1 MLVSKS
7 LLILSS
13 CLFGLTLAEGPDDF
27 TGFKLFQVKPKNDQ
41 DRELLGRMDDF
52 YPEDVVDFWRDPKED
67 IVEFLVHGDL
77 AEDLTLVLEEAN
89 ITSRIKI
96 DDFQMV
102 VDEERRKI
110 ADAEGEY
117 NFREGDAPTF
127 RSAFNLFNYHNLEE
141 IEDFITQVHQIL

>member
-13 CLFGLTLAEGPDDF
+13 CLLGLTLAEGPDDF
-27 TGFKLFQVKPKNDQ
+27 SGFKLFQVKPKNDQ
-41 DRELLGRMDDF
+41 DRELLGRMNDF

-77 AEDLTLVLEEAN
+77 AKDLTLVLDKAN

-102 VDEERRKI
+102 VDEEKREI
-110 ADAEGEY
+110 ADAEGKY
-117 NFREGDAPTF
+117 SFREGNVPSL
-127 RSAFNLFNYHNLEE
+127 RSAFNLFNYHNLEK
-141 IEDFITQVHQIL
+141 IEKFITQVHYIL